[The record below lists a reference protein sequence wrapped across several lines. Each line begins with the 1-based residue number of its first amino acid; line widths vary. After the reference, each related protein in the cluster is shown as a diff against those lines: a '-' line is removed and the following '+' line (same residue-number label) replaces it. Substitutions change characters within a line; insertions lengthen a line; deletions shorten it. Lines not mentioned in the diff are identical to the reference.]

1 MNRRDFLKT
10 SFLSV
15 LAAGTIGRGNL
26 CAAETTSD
34 FPDLTA
40 VHGGTP
46 ETMWRAGIEAMGG
59 IGRFVKKGSK
69 VVLKPNIAW
78 TRPPEYAA
86 NTNPGLVE
94 IMVRDILAA
103 GASEV
108 VVFDHSCDTG
118 TDCYKISGIA
128 AAAERAGA
136 KVLHAYDRKN
146 YSRVKSSSAVQLSDA
161 EVFNAVLECD
171 TFINV
176 PILKHHG
183 GAKMSGAMKNLMGM
197 VWDRRIMHRKGLT
210 QTIPDLL
217 TYRKPDL
224 NVVDAY
230 RIMTTHGPR
239 GVNLQ
244 DVELGKFMLIS
255 TDAVAAD
262 AAAVKLMQFNES
274 DVTYL
279 QNAADR
285 KLGVKDLSKLK
296 IKRIE
301 M

>member
-1 MNRRDFLKT
+1 
-10 SFLSV
+10 
-15 LAAGTIGRGNL
+15 
-26 CAAETTSD
+26 
-34 FPDLTA
+34 
-40 VHGGTP
+40 
-46 ETMWRAGIEAMGG
+46 
-59 IGRFVKKGSK
+59 
-69 VVLKPNIAW
+69 
-78 TRPPEYAA
+78 
-86 NTNPGLVE
+86 
-94 IMVRDILAA
+94 
-103 GASEV
+103 
-108 VVFDHSCDTG
+108 
-118 TDCYKISGIA
+118 
-128 AAAERAGA
+128 
-136 KVLHAYDRKN
+136 
-146 YSRVKSSSAVQLSDA
+146 
-161 EVFNAVLECD
+161 
-171 TFINV
+171 
-176 PILKHHG
+176 
-183 GAKMSGAMKNLMGM
+183 MKNLMGM

-244 DVELGKFMLIS
+244 DVELRKFMLI
-255 TDAVAAD
+255 TTYAVAAD